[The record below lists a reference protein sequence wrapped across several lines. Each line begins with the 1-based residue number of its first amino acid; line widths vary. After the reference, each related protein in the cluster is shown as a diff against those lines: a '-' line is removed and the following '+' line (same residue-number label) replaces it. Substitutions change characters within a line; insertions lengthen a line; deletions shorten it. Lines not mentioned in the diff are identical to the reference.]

1 MVQKISGL
9 SGGVSSWM
17 GKKGSSRSS
26 LVKNRK
32 QNLCNFDTG
41 AISLRNHGFEGG
53 PHRAAHLFIAELRD
67 INSQNQLQ
75 DMATLTRIAS
85 FLSSTESALVTAP
98 TTWATLVK
106 SKFIKHCI
114 SQSTWSKTVGLSRI
128 EGTTS
133 FGIGTCDELAL
144 ERLAFR

>member
-1 MVQKISGL
+1 MFGDRGDKISKLNMG
-9 SGGVSSWM
+9 SQEGVSS
-17 GKKGSSRSS
+17 SVTLNQEFSLTSDSS

-53 PHRAAHLFIAELRD
+53 PHRAAHLFIAELKD
-67 INSQNQLQ
+67 ITSQNQLE
-75 DMATLTRIAS
+75 DTATLTRIAS

-106 SKFIKHCI
+106 SKFIKH
-114 SQSTWSKTVGLSRI
+114 
-128 EGTTS
+128 
-133 FGIGTCDELAL
+133 
-144 ERLAFR
+144 